1 MQEVHTLVRM
11 DQEDKNNASNAIIQE
26 LNTAVTQLQLDIVEQ
41 NDVNS
46 SQ

>member
-1 MQEVHTLVRM
+1 LVRM
-11 DQEDKNNASNAIIQE
+11 DQEEKNKASNAIIQE
-26 LNTAVTQLQLDIVEQ
+26 LNAAVTKLQLDIVEQ